1 MIHRFKMLTHSC
13 ISKFCFYST
22 MNDAISGWMIG
33 LTTEQGSPYSIDISE
48 LSDFKVMIKGMMII
62 AFLISSGITDPT
74 SP

>member
-1 MIHRFKMLTHSC
+1 
-13 ISKFCFYST
+13 
-22 MNDAISGWMIG
+22 MNDAISRWMMSG